1 MQHRFHIKLFKLFF
15 TNIDFIS
22 IRCNFYTIILSKMQ
36 KNEIFK
42 TVLEKIQLKMT
53 GYTTEIIQEPSWL
66 QLFVV

>member
-1 MQHRFHIKLFKLFF
+1 M
-15 TNIDFIS
+15 
-22 IRCNFYTIILSKMQ
+22 SKMQ

-42 TVLEKIQLKMT
+42 TVLEKIQPKMT